1 MRSGYISDADS
12 DYLDYKQSMNK
23 LSKDVDNLRNEKP
36 AAGGRGRGKRR
47 RGTGRGSNPHRGPRK
62 AKELTGPIKLRLGKA
77 TQLFIAQQTDE
88 AMALVDEVIGIN
100 SETYE
105 AWTLKAS
112 LFQEK
117 GNIEFAIE
125 SLWVAAHLRHKHVD
139 PWFNC
144 ATLCLEGTGASRP
157 LHLTRAQR
165 CYANATRSNPLS
177 VEAYL
182 GKAYVYFERGI
193 FPMAQNIYE
202 QTMKRLRPH
211 NLEILRRIGECGT
224 AAFHAG
230 FASGE
235 TAVTAGRAEIEVAI
249 NHYEK
254 EIAHF
259 KTDPSDF
266 EDEVGWSEAVAYCE
280 LFTLDGR
287 YERAIKE
294 LRALARWLLG
304 REEETFWDDVVE
316 NDAEWDITDARRNLN
331 PSYKPDATRLDLY
344 GQGLPLELRAK
355 LGIYRL
361 RQGKEVEAMVS
372 LITKLFCTPVSR

>member
-1 MRSGYISDADS
+1 
-12 DYLDYKQSMNK
+12 MNK
-23 LSKDVDNLRNEKP
+23 LSKDVDNLRTLTRSDEKSVS
-36 AAGGRGRGKRR
+36 GGRGRGKRR

-77 TQLFIAQQTDE
+77 TQLFIAQQHDE
-88 AMALVDEVIGIN
+88 AMAIVDEVIGIN

-112 LFQEK
+112 LFEEK

-125 SLWVAAHLRHKHVD
+125 SLWVAAHLRHKHMD

-144 ATLCLEGTGASRP
+144 ANLCLEGTGAARP
-157 LHLTRAQR
+157 LYLRRAQR
-165 CYANATRSNPLS
+165 CYGNAARCNPSS

-182 GKAYVYFERGI
+182 GKAGVYFEREM
-193 FPMAQNIYE
+193 FPMAQNTYE
-202 QTMKRLRPH
+202 QILKRLRPH
-211 NLEILRRIGECGT
+211 SLEILRRIGESAT

-230 FASGE
+230 IAGGE

-249 NHYEK
+249 KHYEK

-266 EDEVGWSEAVAYCE
+266 EDEVGWSEVVAYCE

-287 YERAIKE
+287 YERAIRE

-316 NDAEWDITDARRNLN
+316 NDAEWDVTDDRRIAIS
-331 PSYKPDATRLDLY
+331 SYKPDATRMDLY
-344 GQGLPLELRAK
+344 GEGLPLELRAK

-361 RQGKEVEAMVS
+361 RQGKENEAMAS
-372 LITKLFCTPVSR
+372 WISNLSKSYMSR